1 MSRQL
6 QKILV
11 CLTASPHD
19 IKVFDQ
25 VLTQTITTAFIH
37 ATPTWNC
44 LIRAYSRSPTPITAI
59 LIYNHF
65 IKGRFVFPDK
75 YTYPAMLKACWRM
88 GSLSKGKEVHAHVTK
103 TGLDSDVY
111 VGNAL
116 LHLYGSTGQV
126 TDARRLFDGMPHRD
140 LVSWNTLLGAYND
153 NAVEV
158 LVLFKRMMYEGIGA
172 DHISMVIVFSAC
184 GKIGGTEFGKE
195 VHGYVIKV
203 GIRPALSLSNALLGV
218 YTKCGEMDAAQ
229 SLFVEM
235 AAMRDV
241 VSHTILF
248 NGYVDMGSIDLARG
262 IFDQMSVKDLVS
274 WNSMIHAYVKAKH
287 PKKAI
292 ELFRKMENEMVEPDE
307 TTMVSVLAACASLA
321 DLQNGRLVHRFI
333 LQNNPR
339 QDLFVGTA
347 LIDMY
352 AKCGSLEEAMVT
364 FYKMDS
370 RDVFTWTTAIEGLAN
385 HGHGDKA
392 LSLFTEMEKQ
402 GIKPNQATF
411 VSILMACS
419 RSGLVKEG
427 CLLFK
432 RMVEAYQIQ
441 PKIEHLG
448 CLLDILSRAGL
459 LHQAQEFIK
468 LMPPEEK
475 IIANKTLLSACMNH
489 LEYDLGEKIAN
500 GLTELSSQSHAT
512 HILLSNFYALAGQW
526 AEVAKTRRVM
536 KETDIRKVPGISSVD
551 IKT

>member
-126 TDARRLFDGMPHRD
+126 TDARR
-140 LVSWNTLLGAYND
+140 
-153 NAVEV
+153 
-158 LVLFKRMMYEGIGA
+158 MMYEGIGA

-195 VHGYVIKV
+195 
-203 GIRPALSLSNALLGV
+203 
-218 YTKCGEMDAAQ
+218 CGEMDAAQ